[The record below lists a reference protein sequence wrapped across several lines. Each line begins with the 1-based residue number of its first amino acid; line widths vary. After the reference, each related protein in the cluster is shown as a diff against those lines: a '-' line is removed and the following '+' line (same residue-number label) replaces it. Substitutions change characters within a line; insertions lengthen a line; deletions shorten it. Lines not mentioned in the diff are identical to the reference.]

1 MNLNKAQKDYLVELM
16 QYHATINSFDD
27 LGYEGVVALR
37 FLDKKKE
44 WNQEDLEV
52 AINNFI
58 ETLKP
63 FEEDMDEWT
72 AWQESMKDF

>member
-1 MNLNKAQKDYLVELM
+1 MKLTRLQKDYLLQLM
-16 QYHATINSFDD
+16 QYHSTINNYEDIGF
-27 LGYEGVVALR
+27 EGVVALQ

-44 WNQEDLEV
+44 WNTEDLEV
-52 AINNFI
+52 AVNNFI